1 MTSNLT
7 IFNILPEEINTQ
19 IYRDVYELCLD
30 KILNA
35 ARKKHSR
42 IIKNSKCFT
51 CFRYPPYPEKFT
63 FECYSCN
70 SKICF
75 WCAIISRKTK
85 KQRGDKHYFCIFC
98 NEISI

>member
-7 IFNILPEEINTQ
+7 IFNILPEEINTK
-19 IYRDVYELCLD
+19 IYRAVYELCLD
-30 KILNA
+30 EILNA
-35 ARKKHSR
+35 ARKKHSQ
-42 IIKNSKCFT
+42 IIKNSKCST
-51 CFRYPPYPEKFT
+51 CLTIAPYPEKFT

-75 WCAIISRKTK
+75 LCGVMSRKTK
-85 KQRGDKHYFCIFC
+85 KQRGDKHYFCNVC